1 MYDLRPYQK
10 KASDAGVK
18 HLLGRSKKP
27 GVIVAPT
34 GCHGKGELISMADG
48 TKKKVEDICV
58 GDRLIGNDG
67 TNRTVLELH
76 RGVDDMYKIIPIKG
90 NPFIVNGDHIMSLYK
105 TNEGDSPSERPRID
119 HITVKDYINTSKNY
133 KHLHKL
139 YKPNIVN
146 YDKNNREIILD
157 PYFIGIYLGDGSSAD
172 GSISIT
178 TMREEIVEYLYE
190 FVKEYN
196 LYVRISEK
204 KGTSNK
210 AKSYFLSGEKC
221 KGCNPITNEL
231 RRLGV
236 FKCTAGYKF
245 IPLMYLTSS
254 KENRLKLLA
263 GLLDTDSY
271 YDGSKNTYEYCSKS
285 FVLADQIVTLCRSL
299 GLYAMIGKPKIVNG
313 ETYYIILITGDLN
326 NVPTKVGIRKGKERK
341 QKKNNRVTGFS
352 VEYIGKGEYFGFEV
366 DGNHLYC
373 DGQLFVHHNSGKSVI
388 IGDIVK
394 RLNAPTLILQPSKEI
409 LEQNY
414 NKAISFGMSPTIY
427 SASCGVKELSELTYA
442 TLKSV
447 KKDVERLKQIGIK
460 FLLIDECFTGETEI
474 LTNKGF
480 VKFELLKGD
489 EIVAQYDKGNI
500 SFVKPKRYI
509 KKHHDGD
516 MVLLHIKNNI
526 NIPVTPGHEF
536 LFYSKKTKLFKK
548 ERIDEAKFHGEKLIP
563 VSGMSTVEDDG
574 LLSPLERLYI
584 ATQADGNIHAVCKN
598 YITVSFSFVKKRKI
612 DRLFLLC
619 KESGTEIYEVKGS
632 KKRRRFMVKMPSDTT
647 RDIRNHIHFP
657 MSSKRANEIINECSL
672 WDGSIISDNM
682 LYYSSKDKSQVDFYN
697 AVASIAGHS
706 CYLSIEKDDRKE
718 CFSDIYRLFISK
730 NKKMRSTAFMK
741 KEKIS
746 YNGTVYCVEVESGS
760 IVLRH
765 NGYTFVSGNCHMSY
779 SAEEGSEFMKFMK
792 ELGDVKTL
800 GFTATPCK
808 LHTYS
813 SMVEGN
819 YSKLNILTK
828 DDPRYFQ
835 KIVHVTQIKE
845 LVDAG
850 FWSKLKYERWEFDN
864 SALVL
869 NSTGAEYTANSISAT
884 IVKIGLN
891 NTIYKRIM
899 QLLNERKH
907 ILVAM
912 DSVENCNRI
921 SEFMNARMGNITAV
935 VSNETSKKKRE
946 NIIEDFKS
954 GKIRVVFN
962 YSALSTGFDF
972 PELDCVILGRP
983 TFSFAYFYQVL
994 GRAVR
999 PHPNKEDA
1007 LIVDCC
1013 DNYSRFGRI
1022 EDLSIEEFPGRG
1034 WCMFSEDKLISG
1046 IPMGHTV
1053 MRSELVQQAREKG
1066 LLVPA
1071 VNEDGRRSH
1080 PLDSQIMWF
1089 GKYEGIMFKNIPLN
1103 YFKFIVE
1110 KFDVN
1115 SEKIKMIVKYYK
1127 EIIL

>member
-34 GCHGKGELISMADG
+34 G
-48 TKKKVEDICV
+48 
-58 GDRLIGNDG
+58 
-67 TNRTVLELH
+67 
-76 RGVDDMYKIIPIKG
+76 
-90 NPFIVNGDHIMSLYK
+90 
-105 TNEGDSPSERPRID
+105 
-119 HITVKDYINTSKNY
+119 
-133 KHLHKL
+133 
-139 YKPNIVN
+139 
-146 YDKNNREIILD
+146 
-157 PYFIGIYLGDGSSAD
+157 
-172 GSISIT
+172 
-178 TMREEIVEYLYE
+178 
-190 FVKEYN
+190 
-196 LYVRISEK
+196 
-204 KGTSNK
+204 
-210 AKSYFLSGEKC
+210 
-221 KGCNPITNEL
+221 
-231 RRLGV
+231 
-236 FKCTAGYKF
+236 
-245 IPLMYLTSS
+245 
-254 KENRLKLLA
+254 
-263 GLLDTDSY
+263 
-271 YDGSKNTYEYCSKS
+271 
-285 FVLADQIVTLCRSL
+285 
-299 GLYAMIGKPKIVNG
+299 
-313 ETYYIILITGDLN
+313 
-326 NVPTKVGIRKGKERK
+326 
-341 QKKNNRVTGFS
+341 
-352 VEYIGKGEYFGFEV
+352 
-366 DGNHLYC
+366 
-373 DGQLFVHHNSGKSVI
+373 SGKSVL

-480 VKFELLKGD
+480 IKFELLKGD
-489 EIVAQYDKGNI
+489 EIVAQYDKGDI

-509 KKHHDGD
+509 KKRHDGD

-526 NIPVTPGHEF
+526 DIPVTPGHEF

-563 VSGMSTVEDDG
+563 ISGMSTVEDDG

-706 CYLSIEKDDRKE
+706 CYVSIEKDDRKE
-718 CFSDIYRLFISK
+718 CFSDIHRLFISK

-972 PELDCVILGRP
+972 PELDCVVLGRP
-983 TFSFAYFYQVL
+983 TFSFAYFYQVI

-1034 WCMFSEDKLISG
+1034 WCMFSGDKLISG

-1053 MRSELVQQAREKG
+1053 MRAELVQQAREKG
-1066 LLVPA
+1066 LLVPT

-1110 KFDVN
+1110 NFDVN

>member
-1 MYDLRPYQK
+1 MFTLRPYQK
-10 KASDAGVK
+10 EASDAGVK

-67 TNRTVLELH
+67 TNRTVIELH

-90 NPFIVNGDHIMSLYK
+90 NPFVVNGDHIMSLYK

-119 HITVKDYINTSKNY
+119 HITVKDYINTNKNY

-139 YKPNIVN
+139 YKPDIVN
-146 YDKNNREIILD
+146 YDKNDREIILD
-157 PYFIGIYLGDGSSAD
+157 PYFIGIYLGDGSSSN

-190 FVKEYN
+190 LVKEYN
-196 LYVRISEK
+196 LYIRVSEK
-204 KGTSNK
+204 KGTNNK

-221 KGCNPITNEL
+221 KGCNIIINEL
-231 RRLGV
+231 IRFGI
-236 FKCTAGYKF
+236 FKCTAKYKF
-245 IPLMYLTSS
+245 IPLVYLASS

-263 GLLDTDSY
+263 GFLDTDSY

-285 FVLADQIVTLCRSL
+285 FVLVDQIVTLCRSL

-313 ETYYIILITGDLN
+313 ETYYRISITGDLE
-326 NVPTKVGIRKGKERK
+326 NVPTKVGIRKGRERK

-427 SASCGVKELSELTYA
+427 SASCGVKELSELTFA

-460 FLLIDECFTGETEI
+460 FLLIDE
-474 LTNKGF
+474 
-480 VKFELLKGD
+480 
-489 EIVAQYDKGNI
+489 A
-500 SFVKPKRYI
+500 
-509 KKHHDGD
+509 
-516 MVLLHIKNNI
+516 
-526 NIPVTPGHEF
+526 
-536 LFYSKKTKLFKK
+536 
-548 ERIDEAKFHGEKLIP
+548 
-563 VSGMSTVEDDG
+563 
-574 LLSPLERLYI
+574 
-584 ATQADGNIHAVCKN
+584 HA
-598 YITVSFSFVKKRKI
+598 
-612 DRLFLLC
+612 
-619 KESGTEIYEVKGS
+619 
-632 KKRRRFMVKMPSDTT
+632 
-647 RDIRNHIHFP
+647 
-657 MSSKRANEIINECSL
+657 
-672 WDGSIISDNM
+672 
-682 LYYSSKDKSQVDFYN
+682 
-697 AVASIAGHS
+697 
-706 CYLSIEKDDRKE
+706 
-718 CFSDIYRLFISK
+718 
-730 NKKMRSTAFMK
+730 
-741 KEKIS
+741 
-746 YNGTVYCVEVESGS
+746 
-760 IVLRH
+760 
-765 NGYTFVSGNCHMSY
+765 SY

-845 LVDAG
+845 LVDEG

-999 PHPNKEDA
+999 PHPSKEDA

-1053 MRSELVQQAREKG
+1053 MRAELVQQAREKG

-1110 KFDVN
+1110 NFDVN

>member
-1 MYDLRPYQK
+1 MYNLRPYQK
-10 KASDAGVK
+10 AASDAGVK

-90 NPFIVNGDHIMSLYK
+90 NPFVVNGDHIMSLYK
-105 TNEGDSPSERPRID
+105 TKEGDSPNERPRID
-119 HITVKDYINTSKNY
+119 HITVKDYINTNKYY

-139 YKPNIVN
+139 YKPDIVN

-172 GSISIT
+172 GAISIT

-196 LYVRISEK
+196 LYIIISEK
-204 KGTSNK
+204 KGIINK

-245 IPLMYLTSS
+245 IPLVYMVSS
-254 KENRLKLLA
+254 KEDRLKLLA
-263 GLLDTDSY
+263 GLLDTDSH
-271 YDGSKNTYEYCSKS
+271 YDESKNTYEYCSKS

-313 ETYYIILITGDLN
+313 ETYYRISITGDLE
-326 NVPTKVGIRKGKERK
+326 NVPTKVGIRKGRERR

-352 VEYIGKGEYFGFEV
+352 VEYVGKGEYFGFEV

-373 DGQLFVHHNSGKSVI
+373 DGQLFVHHNSGKSII

-394 RLNAPTLILQPSKEI
+394 RLNAPTLVLQPSKEI

-414 NKAISFGMSPTIY
+414 SKAVSFGMSPTIY
-427 SASCGVKELSELTYA
+427 SASCGVKELSELTFA

-447 KKDVERLKQIGIK
+447 KKDVGRLKEIGIK
-460 FLLIDECFTGETEI
+460 YLLIDE
-474 LTNKGF
+474 
-480 VKFELLKGD
+480 
-489 EIVAQYDKGNI
+489 A
-500 SFVKPKRYI
+500 
-509 KKHHDGD
+509 
-516 MVLLHIKNNI
+516 
-526 NIPVTPGHEF
+526 
-536 LFYSKKTKLFKK
+536 
-548 ERIDEAKFHGEKLIP
+548 
-563 VSGMSTVEDDG
+563 
-574 LLSPLERLYI
+574 
-584 ATQADGNIHAVCKN
+584 HA
-598 YITVSFSFVKKRKI
+598 
-612 DRLFLLC
+612 
-619 KESGTEIYEVKGS
+619 
-632 KKRRRFMVKMPSDTT
+632 
-647 RDIRNHIHFP
+647 
-657 MSSKRANEIINECSL
+657 
-672 WDGSIISDNM
+672 
-682 LYYSSKDKSQVDFYN
+682 
-697 AVASIAGHS
+697 
-706 CYLSIEKDDRKE
+706 
-718 CFSDIYRLFISK
+718 
-730 NKKMRSTAFMK
+730 
-741 KEKIS
+741 
-746 YNGTVYCVEVESGS
+746 
-760 IVLRH
+760 
-765 NGYTFVSGNCHMSY
+765 SY
-779 SAEEGSEFMKFMK
+779 SPEEGSEFMKFLK

-800 GFTATPCK
+800 GFTATPCR

-813 SMVEGN
+813 SMIEGN
-819 YSKLNILTK
+819 YSKLNLLTK

-835 KIVHVTQIKE
+835 KIVHVTQVKE
-845 LVDAG
+845 LIDNG
-850 FWSKLKYERWEFDN
+850 FWSELKYEIWKFDTN
-864 SALVL
+864 ALRL
-869 NSTGAEYTANSISAT
+869 NNTGAEYTADSISQA
-884 IVKIGLN
+884 IAKIGLN
-891 NTIYKRIM
+891 NTIYKRVL

-912 DSVENCNRI
+912 DSVTSCNRI
-921 SEFMNARMGNITAV
+921 SEFMNSKMGDITAV

-946 NIIEDFKS
+946 KIIEDFKS

-972 PELDCVILGRP
+972 PELDCVVLGRP
-983 TFSFAYFYQVL
+983 TFSFPYFYQAL

-999 PHPNKEDA
+999 PHLSKEYA

-1013 DNYSRFGRI
+1013 ENYSRFGRI

-1034 WCMFSEDKLISG
+1034 WCMFTGNKLISG
-1046 IPMGHTV
+1046 VPMGHTV
-1053 MRSELVQQAREKG
+1053 TKEALYNQAKERG
-1066 LLVPA
+1066 LMEPMP
-1071 VNEDGRRSH
+1071 NESGRRSH

-1089 GKYEGIMFKNIPLN
+1089 GKYEGIMFKNIPLY

-1110 KFDVN
+1110 TFDVN
-1115 SEKIKMIVKYYK
+1115 SEKIQMIVKYYK
-1127 EIIL
+1127 EIIS

>member
-27 GVIVAPT
+27 GVIVCPT
-34 GCHGKGELISMADG
+34 GG
-48 TKKKVEDICV
+48 
-58 GDRLIGNDG
+58 
-67 TNRTVLELH
+67 
-76 RGVDDMYKIIPIKG
+76 
-90 NPFIVNGDHIMSLYK
+90 
-105 TNEGDSPSERPRID
+105 
-119 HITVKDYINTSKNY
+119 
-133 KHLHKL
+133 
-139 YKPNIVN
+139 
-146 YDKNNREIILD
+146 
-157 PYFIGIYLGDGSSAD
+157 
-172 GSISIT
+172 
-178 TMREEIVEYLYE
+178 
-190 FVKEYN
+190 
-196 LYVRISEK
+196 
-204 KGTSNK
+204 
-210 AKSYFLSGEKC
+210 
-221 KGCNPITNEL
+221 
-231 RRLGV
+231 
-236 FKCTAGYKF
+236 
-245 IPLMYLTSS
+245 
-254 KENRLKLLA
+254 
-263 GLLDTDSY
+263 
-271 YDGSKNTYEYCSKS
+271 
-285 FVLADQIVTLCRSL
+285 
-299 GLYAMIGKPKIVNG
+299 
-313 ETYYIILITGDLN
+313 
-326 NVPTKVGIRKGKERK
+326 
-341 QKKNNRVTGFS
+341 
-352 VEYIGKGEYFGFEV
+352 
-366 DGNHLYC
+366 
-373 DGQLFVHHNSGKSVI
+373 GKSLI
-388 IGDIVK
+388 ISDIVK
-394 RLNAPTLILQPSKEI
+394 RLNTPTLILQPSKEI

-526 NIPVTPGHEF
+526 DIPVTPGHEF

-845 LVDAG
+845 LVDEG

-999 PHPNKEDA
+999 PHPSKEDA

-1053 MRSELVQQAREKG
+1053 MRAELVQQAREKG
-1066 LLVPA
+1066 LLVPT
-1071 VNEDGRRSH
+1071 VNEDGRRPH

-1110 KFDVN
+1110 NFDVN

>member
-1 MYDLRPYQK
+1 MYDLRSYQK
-10 KASDAGVK
+10 AASDAGVK

-27 GVIVAPT
+27 GVIVCPT
-34 GCHGKGELISMADG
+34 GG
-48 TKKKVEDICV
+48 
-58 GDRLIGNDG
+58 
-67 TNRTVLELH
+67 
-76 RGVDDMYKIIPIKG
+76 
-90 NPFIVNGDHIMSLYK
+90 
-105 TNEGDSPSERPRID
+105 
-119 HITVKDYINTSKNY
+119 
-133 KHLHKL
+133 
-139 YKPNIVN
+139 
-146 YDKNNREIILD
+146 
-157 PYFIGIYLGDGSSAD
+157 
-172 GSISIT
+172 
-178 TMREEIVEYLYE
+178 
-190 FVKEYN
+190 
-196 LYVRISEK
+196 
-204 KGTSNK
+204 
-210 AKSYFLSGEKC
+210 
-221 KGCNPITNEL
+221 
-231 RRLGV
+231 
-236 FKCTAGYKF
+236 
-245 IPLMYLTSS
+245 
-254 KENRLKLLA
+254 
-263 GLLDTDSY
+263 
-271 YDGSKNTYEYCSKS
+271 
-285 FVLADQIVTLCRSL
+285 
-299 GLYAMIGKPKIVNG
+299 
-313 ETYYIILITGDLN
+313 
-326 NVPTKVGIRKGKERK
+326 
-341 QKKNNRVTGFS
+341 
-352 VEYIGKGEYFGFEV
+352 
-366 DGNHLYC
+366 
-373 DGQLFVHHNSGKSVI
+373 GKSLI
-388 IGDIVK
+388 ISDIVK

-460 FLLIDECFTGETEI
+460 FLLIDE
-474 LTNKGF
+474 
-480 VKFELLKGD
+480 
-489 EIVAQYDKGNI
+489 
-500 SFVKPKRYI
+500 
-509 KKHHDGD
+509 
-516 MVLLHIKNNI
+516 
-526 NIPVTPGHEF
+526 
-536 LFYSKKTKLFKK
+536 
-548 ERIDEAKFHGEKLIP
+548 
-563 VSGMSTVEDDG
+563 
-574 LLSPLERLYI
+574 
-584 ATQADGNIHAVCKN
+584 
-598 YITVSFSFVKKRKI
+598 
-612 DRLFLLC
+612 
-619 KESGTEIYEVKGS
+619 
-632 KKRRRFMVKMPSDTT
+632 
-647 RDIRNHIHFP
+647 
-657 MSSKRANEIINECSL
+657 
-672 WDGSIISDNM
+672 
-682 LYYSSKDKSQVDFYN
+682 
-697 AVASIAGHS
+697 
-706 CYLSIEKDDRKE
+706 
-718 CFSDIYRLFISK
+718 
-730 NKKMRSTAFMK
+730 
-741 KEKIS
+741 
-746 YNGTVYCVEVESGS
+746 
-760 IVLRH
+760 
-765 NGYTFVSGNCHMSY
+765 CHMSY

-954 GKIRVVFN
+954 SKIRVVFN

-999 PHPNKEDA
+999 PHPSKEDA

-1053 MRSELVQQAREKG
+1053 MRAELVQQAREKG

-1110 KFDVN
+1110 NFDVN

>member
-10 KASDAGVK
+10 AASDAGVK

-90 NPFIVNGDHIMSLYK
+90 NPFVVNGDHIMSLYK
-105 TNEGDSPSERPRID
+105 TKEGDSPNERPRID
-119 HITVKDYINTSKNY
+119 HITVKDYINTNKYY

-139 YKPNIVN
+139 YKPDIVN

-172 GSISIT
+172 GAISIT

-196 LYVRISEK
+196 LYIRISEK
-204 KGTSNK
+204 KGIINK

-236 FKCTAGYKF
+236 FKYTAGYKF
-245 IPLMYLTSS
+245 IPLVYMVSS
-254 KENRLKLLA
+254 KEDRLKLLA
-263 GLLDTDSY
+263 GLLDTDSH
-271 YDGSKNTYEYCSKS
+271 YDESKNTYEYCSKS

-313 ETYYIILITGDLN
+313 ETYYRISITGDLE
-326 NVPTKVGIRKGKERK
+326 NVPTKVGIRKGRERR

-352 VEYIGKGEYFGFEV
+352 VEYVGKGEYFGFEV

-373 DGQLFVHHNSGKSVI
+373 DGQLFVHHNSGKSII

-394 RLNAPTLILQPSKEI
+394 RLNAPTLVLQPSKEI

-427 SASCGVKELSELTYA
+427 SASCGVKELSELTFA

-447 KKDVERLKQIGIK
+447 KKDVGRLKEIGVK
-460 FLLIDECFTGETEI
+460 YLLIDE
-474 LTNKGF
+474 
-480 VKFELLKGD
+480 
-489 EIVAQYDKGNI
+489 A
-500 SFVKPKRYI
+500 
-509 KKHHDGD
+509 
-516 MVLLHIKNNI
+516 
-526 NIPVTPGHEF
+526 
-536 LFYSKKTKLFKK
+536 
-548 ERIDEAKFHGEKLIP
+548 
-563 VSGMSTVEDDG
+563 
-574 LLSPLERLYI
+574 
-584 ATQADGNIHAVCKN
+584 HA
-598 YITVSFSFVKKRKI
+598 
-612 DRLFLLC
+612 
-619 KESGTEIYEVKGS
+619 
-632 KKRRRFMVKMPSDTT
+632 
-647 RDIRNHIHFP
+647 
-657 MSSKRANEIINECSL
+657 
-672 WDGSIISDNM
+672 
-682 LYYSSKDKSQVDFYN
+682 
-697 AVASIAGHS
+697 
-706 CYLSIEKDDRKE
+706 
-718 CFSDIYRLFISK
+718 
-730 NKKMRSTAFMK
+730 
-741 KEKIS
+741 
-746 YNGTVYCVEVESGS
+746 
-760 IVLRH
+760 
-765 NGYTFVSGNCHMSY
+765 SY
-779 SAEEGSEFMKFMK
+779 SPEEGSEFMKFLK

-800 GFTATPCK
+800 GFTATPCR

-813 SMVEGN
+813 SMIEGN
-819 YSKLNILTK
+819 YSKLNLLTK

-835 KIVHVTQIKE
+835 KIVHVTQVKE
-845 LVDAG
+845 LIDNG
-850 FWSKLKYERWEFDN
+850 FWSELKYEIWKFDTN
-864 SALVL
+864 ALRL
-869 NSTGAEYTANSISAT
+869 NNTGAEYTADSISQA
-884 IVKIGLN
+884 IAKIGLN
-891 NTIYKRIM
+891 NTIYKRVL

-912 DSVENCNRI
+912 DSVTSCNRI
-921 SEFMNARMGNITAV
+921 SEFMNSKMGDITAV

-946 NIIEDFKS
+946 KIIEDFKS

-972 PELDCVILGRP
+972 PELDCVVLGRP
-983 TFSFAYFYQVL
+983 TFSFPYFYQAL

-999 PHPNKEDA
+999 PHLSKEDA

-1013 DNYSRFGRI
+1013 ENYSRFGRI

-1034 WCMFSEDKLISG
+1034 WCMFTGNKLISG
-1046 IPMGHTV
+1046 VPMGHTV
-1053 MRSELVQQAREKG
+1053 TKEELYNQAKERG
-1066 LLVPA
+1066 LMEPMP
-1071 VNEDGRRSH
+1071 NESGRRSH

-1089 GKYEGIMFKNIPLN
+1089 GKYEGIMFKNIPLY

-1110 KFDVN
+1110 TFDVN
-1115 SEKIKMIVKYYK
+1115 SEKIQMIVKYYK
-1127 EIIL
+1127 DIIL